1 MHANTE
7 WTPRVTPYAN
17 SLRALLPFAMD
28 ISNYYV
34 EEQYADVDL
43 MPKQWAIPKDRVDP
57 HLIAIST
64 SAPPPDYNQD
74 ALFLLDD
81 DSGDWAY
88 FDDDGSYAGDSTG
101 GGGDGAGTRAVR
113 HFLRRLEDATAPS
126 PGKGWTM
133 YNAPAGFCDGSAQST
148 CGRDKASKC
157 LLAGHNDHQAGIM
170 GDALSGWLMLTV
182 RNVTEGVI
190 LARFDTDVPAT
201 ANAVTEGWTTIDNEG
216 GGGRKLNLPHDFNFD
231 YSINGDV
238 TSLSRSD
245 FLSMGVEIADGLIL
259 HPLFIDADM
268 GERKKGE
275 ADEGETVEVGIRI
288 RSKQGRTVTM
298 ALTHVYYA

>member
-1 MHANTE
+1 M
-7 WTPRVTPYAN
+7 R
-17 SLRALLPFAMD
+17 
-28 ISNYYV
+28 
-34 EEQYADVDL
+34 
-43 MPKQWAIPKDRVDP
+43 
-57 HLIAIST
+57 
-64 SAPPPDYNQD
+64 
-74 ALFLLDD
+74 
-81 DSGDWAY
+81 
-88 FDDDGSYAGDSTG
+88 
-101 GGGDGAGTRAVR
+101 
-113 HFLRRLEDATAPS
+113 
-126 PGKGWTM
+126 
-133 YNAPAGFCDGSAQST
+133 
-148 CGRDKASKC
+148 
-157 LLAGHNDHQAGIM
+157 LLASVTDQLSQRVGATRQASACWHPGHNDHQAGIM